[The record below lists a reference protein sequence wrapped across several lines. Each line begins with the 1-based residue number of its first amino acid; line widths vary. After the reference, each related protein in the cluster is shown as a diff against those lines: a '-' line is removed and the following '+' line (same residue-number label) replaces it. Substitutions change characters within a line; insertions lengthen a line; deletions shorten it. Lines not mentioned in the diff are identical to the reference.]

1 MPKFNP
7 GDRIRHTAG
16 SEKWVV
22 DACWDD
28 LMVVHRDC
36 DPLQTHHSLYGSLD
50 RWELAPVLTEHAFK
64 TERKVPQEGDK
75 IMMVVTA
82 GPNHTEPQDVIVE
95 FTQ

>member
-7 GDRIRHTAG
+7 GDRIYHRDHRLP
-16 SEKWVV
+16 EYLV

-28 LMVVHRDC
+28 LVVMHIPGHSNHAWARVPDEFC
-36 DPLQTHHSLYGSLD
+36 VVPPLTHH
-50 RWELAPVLTEHAFK
+50 VFK

-95 FTQ
+95 FIQ